1 MFASA
6 SCDSSQTIN
15 IIFPCFRSR
24 CSYSA
29 ASNYISA
36 SSSSII
42 FPNYSSRCSLSH
54 WTCDAKDTSPQQS
67 QPKAAQREADVTQ
80 VTPRLPNTNA
90 HEGTGSL
97 ESAAVSHSKGGLP
110 R

>member
-1 MFASA
+1 MLFRS
-6 SCDSSQTIN
+6 SSQTI
-15 IIFPCFRSR
+15 IISSLFSSR
-24 CSYSA
+24 CSYFA
-29 ASNYISA
+29 ASFYNYNSA
-36 SSSSII
+36 QSSSII

-54 WTCDAKDTSPQQS
+54 WTCDAKDAFPQQS
-67 QPKAAQREADVTQ
+67 QPQAAQCKVDVTQ